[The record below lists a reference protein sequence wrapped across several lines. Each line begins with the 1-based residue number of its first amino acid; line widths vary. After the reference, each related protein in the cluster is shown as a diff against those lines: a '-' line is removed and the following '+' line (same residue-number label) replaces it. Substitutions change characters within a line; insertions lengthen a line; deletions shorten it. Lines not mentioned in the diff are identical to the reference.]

1 MLVFDSS
8 HQHKSIYDSYN
19 AGVAATTV
27 NSIRLENASDTY
39 SEFNT
44 VKFDL
49 TDKHDKHI
57 MYSAFVAWICNE
69 SSIAPLS
76 DYPHNP
82 IYQEASRKNKYFTES
97 DERLY
102 IDLRKSK
109 GHTEEF
115 ERVNRNDSD
124 LTKTTELKNALTKKN
139 RLRVTGYYQ
148 GDYMYMLG
156 NNSFIMN
163 YMEYGVKRE
172 KKSNYYQKFKIIWSI
187 NQKADQT

>member
-27 NSIRLENASDTY
+27 NSIRLESASDTY

-49 TDKHDKHI
+49 TDEHDKHI
-57 MYSAFVAWICNE
+57 MYSAFVAWIYNE

-82 IYQEASRKNKYFTES
+82 IYREVSRKNKYFTES

-102 IDLRKSK
+102 IDLRRSK
-109 GHTEEF
+109 CHTGEF
-115 ERVNRNDSD
+115 ERVNCNYSD
-124 LTKTTELKNALTKKN
+124 LTITTELKNALTKKI

-156 NNSFIMN
+156 YNGLIMN
-163 YMEYGVKRE
+163 
-172 KKSNYYQKFKIIWSI
+172 
-187 NQKADQT
+187 

>member
-27 NSIRLENASDTY
+27 NSIRLESASDTY

-49 TDKHDKHI
+49 TDEHDKHI

-76 DYPHNP
+76 DYPHNL
-82 IYQEASRKNKYFTES
+82 IYREVSRKNKYFTES

-102 IDLRKSK
+102 IDLRRSK
-109 GHTEEF
+109 CHTGEF
-115 ERVNRNDSD
+115 ERVNCNDSD
-124 LTKTTELKNALTKKN
+124 LTITTELKNALTKKI
-139 RLRVTGYYQ
+139 
-148 GDYMYMLG
+148 D
-156 NNSFIMN
+156 
-163 YMEYGVKRE
+163 
-172 KKSNYYQKFKIIWSI
+172 
-187 NQKADQT
+187 